1 MYFIKMYSVSA
12 VNFSRSGKSSVV
24 LETNLLKGIMVRMR
38 EEVVVGEDLGSRRV
52 GPGVIG
58 AKPE

>member
-1 MYFIKMYSVSA
+1 MTL
-12 VNFSRSGKSSVV
+12 V
-24 LETNLLKGIMVRMR
+24 LKTNLLKGIMVRMR
-38 EEVVVGEDLGSRRV
+38 EEVIVGEDLDSRRV

>member
-1 MYFIKMYSVSA
+1 MTL
-12 VNFSRSGKSSVV
+12 V

-38 EEVVVGEDLGSRRV
+38 EEVIVGEDLGSRRV

-58 AKPE
+58 AKPQQPERGFDLPDGVGAVLAR